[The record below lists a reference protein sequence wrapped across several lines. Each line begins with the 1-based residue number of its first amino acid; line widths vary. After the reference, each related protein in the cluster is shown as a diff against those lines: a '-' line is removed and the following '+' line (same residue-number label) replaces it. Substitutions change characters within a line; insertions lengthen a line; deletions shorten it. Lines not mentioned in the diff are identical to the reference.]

1 MDSFISNQGGKEVNK
16 EPLWTKGFIQIW
28 VSNFFL
34 FMTFYFL
41 LVSLPI
47 YAIRELNG
55 KQSTAGLVVTVFIIT
70 AILIRPVAG
79 NLMQKFGKKAIFVT
93 SLLIFLVA
101 AVFYLFTDSITSLL
115 IVRALHGIGFGM
127 ATTATGTIVA
137 DILPSSRRGEGM
149 GYYSMSMNLAMVVG
163 PFIGLQAINSWGTS
177 TLFILALIFAFFAIL
192 TGGFMKLDSDM
203 ETERVEQEAKV
214 KEKKGIQFD
223 RIIESTAVKISI
235 VAAIFGL
242 VYSSI
247 LSFVSVYAENKGFI
261 SVSGYFFVVYA
272 IFMLIARP
280 FAGKW
285 FDRYGANKI
294 VYPCIVLFSIG
305 MLVLGT
311 AQSEWMFLLSAA
323 LIGLGYGSMFPCLQT
338 IAIQKAAPHRRG
350 LATATFLSIFD
361 IGIGFGSYIVGI
373 IGDAIGLN
381 SFYSLSSIYI
391 LIGIAVYYYLHGKTI
406 RNEKTVTKKEQLNR
420 GA

>member
-1 MDSFISNQGGKEVNK
+1 MDSFNSNQGGKEVNK

-47 YAIRELNG
+47 YAIRELHG
-55 KQSTAGLVVTVFIIT
+55 KQSTAGLIVTVFIIT

-101 AVFYLFTDSITSLL
+101 AVFYLFTDSISSLL

-177 TLFILALIFAFFAIL
+177 TLFTLALIFAFFAIL
-192 TGGFMKLDSDM
+192 TGGFMKINSDN
-203 ETERVEQEAKV
+203 ETNKVEIEV
-214 KEKKGIQFD
+214 KEKKGFHFD

-235 VAAIFGL
+235 VAAIFGI

-305 MLVLGT
+305 MIILGT

-373 IGDAIGLN
+373 IGDAIGLS

-391 LIGIAVYYYLHGKTI
+391 LIGIAIYYYLHGKTI
-406 RNEKTVTKKEQLNR
+406 RNETAVTKKEQVNT

>member
-1 MDSFISNQGGKEVNK
+1 MKKEA
-16 EPLWTKGFIQIW
+16 LWTRGFIQIW

-47 YAIRELNG
+47 YAIRELNQ
-55 KQSTAGLVVTVFIIT
+55 KQSSAGLIVTVFIIT
-70 AILIRPVAG
+70 AILIRPIAG
-79 NLMQKFGKKAIFVT
+79 NLMQKIGKKAIFLT
-93 SLLIFLVA
+93 SLLIFLIA
-101 AVFYLFTDSITSLL
+101 TVFYLFTDSLSGLL
-115 IVRALHGIGFGM
+115 FVRALHGIGFGM

-149 GYYSMSMNLAMVVG
+149 GYYSMSMNLAMVIG

-177 TLFILALIFAFFAIL
+177 TLFILAIIFAFFAIL
-192 TGGFMKLDSDM
+192 TGGFMKIEHAPEM
-203 ETERVEQEAKV
+203 EMSKIEHT
-214 KEKKGIQFD
+214 EKKGIRFNQ
-223 RIIESTAVKISI
+223 IIENTAVKISI
-235 VAAIFGL
+235 VAAIFGI

-247 LSFVSVYAENKGFI
+247 LSFVSVYAEDKGFI

-272 IFMLIARP
+272 IFMLMARP

-294 VYPCIVLFSIG
+294 VYPCIVLFSAG
-305 MLVLGT
+305 MILLGV
-311 AQSEWMFLLSAA
+311 AESEWMFLLSAA

-361 IGIGFGSYIVGI
+361 IGIGFGSYLVGI
-373 IGDAIGLN
+373 IGDAVGLN
-381 SFYSLSSIYI
+381 AFYSFSSIYI

-406 RNEKTVTKKEQLNR
+406 RKETIIPKKEQFNT

>member
-1 MDSFISNQGGKEVNK
+1 MNK
-16 EPLWTKGFIQIW
+16 EALWTKGFIQIW

-55 KQSTAGLVVTVFIIT
+55 KQSTAGLIVTVFIIT

-79 NLMQKFGKKAIFVT
+79 NLMQKIGKRAIFLT

-101 AVFYLFTDSITSLL
+101 SIFYLFTDSLTGLL

-149 GYYSMSMNLAMVVG
+149 GYYSMSMNLAMVIG

-177 TLFILALIFAFFAIL
+177 TLFILAVIFAFFAVL
-192 TGGFMKLDSDM
+192 TGGFMKMESEADM
-203 ETERVEQEAKV
+203 EKVEIERT
-214 KEKKGIQFD
+214 EKKGFQFNQ
-223 RIIESTAVKISI
+223 IIENTAVKISV
-235 VAAIFGL
+235 VAAMFGI

-272 IFMLIARP
+272 IFMLMARP

-294 VYPCIVLFSIG
+294 VYPCIILFSGG
-305 MLVLGT
+305 MILLGL
-311 AQSEWMFLLSAA
+311 ADSEWMFLLSAA

-381 SFYSLSSIYI
+381 AFYTFSSIYI

-406 RNEKTVTKKEQLNR
+406 RKETIVTKKEQLNT

>member
-1 MDSFISNQGGKEVNK
+1 MNK
-16 EPLWTKGFIQIW
+16 EALWTKGFIQIW

-55 KQSTAGLVVTVFIIT
+55 KQSTAGLIVTVFIIT

-79 NLMQKFGKKAIFVT
+79 NLMQKIGKRAIFLT

-101 AVFYLFTDSITSLL
+101 SIFYLFTDSLTGLL

-149 GYYSMSMNLAMVVG
+149 GYYSMSMNLAMVIG

-177 TLFILALIFAFFAIL
+177 TLFILAVIFAFFAVL
-192 TGGFMKLDSDM
+192 TGGFMKM
-203 ETERVEQEAKV
+203 ESEAEMEKVEIERT
-214 KEKKGIQFD
+214 EKKGFQFNQ
-223 RIIESTAVKISI
+223 IIENTAVKISV
-235 VAAIFGL
+235 VAAMFGI

-272 IFMLIARP
+272 IFMLMARP

-294 VYPCIVLFSIG
+294 VYPCIILFSGG
-305 MLVLGT
+305 MILLGL
-311 AQSEWMFLLSAA
+311 ADSEWMFLLSAA

-381 SFYSLSSIYI
+381 AFYTFSSIYI

-406 RNEKTVTKKEQLNR
+406 RKETIVTKKEQLNT

>member
-1 MDSFISNQGGKEVNK
+1 MNK
-16 EPLWTKGFIQIW
+16 EALWTKGFIQIW
-28 VSNFFL
+28 ISNFFL
-34 FMTFYFL
+34 FITFYFL

-47 YAIRELNG
+47 YAIRELNV
-55 KQSTAGLVVTVFIIT
+55 KQSTAGLIVTVFIIT

-79 NLMQKFGKKAIFVT
+79 NLMQKVGKKAIFLT

-101 AVFYLFTDSITSLL
+101 SIFYLFTDSLSGLL

-149 GYYSMSMNLAMVVG
+149 GYYSMSMNLAMVIG

-177 TLFILALIFAFFAIL
+177 TLFILAIIFAFLAIL
-192 TGGFMKLDSDM
+192 TGGFMKI
-203 ETERVEQEAKV
+203 ETGAELEKVEIEGPG
-214 KEKKGIQFD
+214 KKGFQFNQ
-223 RIIESTAVKISI
+223 IFENTAVKISI
-235 VAAIFGL
+235 VAAMFGI

-272 IFMLIARP
+272 IFMLMARP
-280 FAGKW
+280 IAGKW

-294 VYPCIVLFSIG
+294 VYPCIVLFSAG
-305 MLVLGT
+305 MILLGM

-381 SFYSLSSIYI
+381 AFYSFSSIYI
-391 LIGIAVYYYLHGKTI
+391 LIGIAVYYYLHGKLI
-406 RNEKTVTKKEQLNR
+406 RKEIIVTKKEQLNT

>member
-1 MDSFISNQGGKEVNK
+1 MNK
-16 EPLWTKGFIQIW
+16 EALWTKGFIQIW

-55 KQSTAGLVVTVFIIT
+55 KQSTAGLIVTVFIIT

-79 NLMQKFGKKAIFVT
+79 NLMQKIGKRAIFLT

-101 AVFYLFTDSITSLL
+101 SIFYLFTDSLTGLL

-149 GYYSMSMNLAMVVG
+149 GYYSMSMNLAMVIG

-177 TLFILALIFAFFAIL
+177 TLFILAVIFAFFAVL
-192 TGGFMKLDSDM
+192 TGGFMKMESEADM
-203 ETERVEQEAKV
+203 EKVEIERT
-214 KEKKGIQFD
+214 EKKGFQFNQ
-223 RIIESTAVKISI
+223 IIENTAVKISV
-235 VAAIFGL
+235 VAAMFGI

-247 LSFVSVYAENKGFI
+247 LSFVSVYAENKGLI

-272 IFMLIARP
+272 IFML
-280 FAGKW
+280 
-285 FDRYGANKI
+285 
-294 VYPCIVLFSIG
+294 
-305 MLVLGT
+305 
-311 AQSEWMFLLSAA
+311 
-323 LIGLGYGSMFPCLQT
+323 
-338 IAIQKAAPHRRG
+338 
-350 LATATFLSIFD
+350 
-361 IGIGFGSYIVGI
+361 
-373 IGDAIGLN
+373 
-381 SFYSLSSIYI
+381 
-391 LIGIAVYYYLHGKTI
+391 
-406 RNEKTVTKKEQLNR
+406 
-420 GA
+420 

>member
-1 MDSFISNQGGKEVNK
+1 MNK
-16 EPLWTKGFIQIW
+16 EALWTKGFIQIW

-55 KQSTAGLVVTVFIIT
+55 KQSTAGLIVTVFIIT
-70 AILIRPVAG
+70 AILIRPIAG
-79 NLMQKFGKKAIFVT
+79 NLMQKIGKKAIFLT

-101 AVFYLFTDSITSLL
+101 SVLYLFTDSLTGLL

-149 GYYSMSMNLAMVVG
+149 GYYSMSMNLAMVIG

-177 TLFILALIFAFFAIL
+177 TLFILAVIFAFLAIL
-192 TGGFMKLDSDM
+192 TGGFMKIEHAAEIDKVELDR
-203 ETERVEQEAKV
+203 T
-214 KEKKGIQFD
+214 EKKGFQFNQ
-223 RIIESTAVKISI
+223 IIENTAVKISI
-235 VAAIFGL
+235 VAAVFGI

-247 LSFVSVYAENKGFI
+247 LSFVSVYAENRGFI

-272 IFMLIARP
+272 IFMLMARP

-294 VYPCIVLFSIG
+294 VYPCIVLFAAG
-305 MLVLGT
+305 MILLGM
-311 AQSEWMFLLSAA
+311 AESEWMFLLSAA

-381 SFYSLSSIYI
+381 AFYSFSSIYI

-406 RNEKTVTKKEQLNR
+406 RKETIIPKKEQLNT

>member
-1 MDSFISNQGGKEVNK
+1 VNK
-16 EPLWTKGFIQIW
+16 EALWTKGFIQIW

-55 KQSTAGLVVTVFIIT
+55 KQSTAGLIVTVFIIT

-79 NLMQKFGKKAIFVT
+79 NLMQKVGKKAIFLT

-101 AVFYLFTDSITSLL
+101 SIFYLFTDSLTGLL

-137 DILPSSRRGEGM
+137 DILPGSRRGEGM
-149 GYYSMSMNLAMVVG
+149 GYYSMSMNLAMVIG

-177 TLFILALIFAFFAIL
+177 TLFILAVIFAFLAVL
-192 TGGFMKLDSDM
+192 TGGFMKIESEAEM
-203 ETERVEQEAKV
+203 EKVEIERTV
-214 KEKKGIQFD
+214 KKGFQFNQ
-223 RIIESTAVKISI
+223 IIESTAVKISI
-235 VAAIFGL
+235 VAAMFGI

-272 IFMLIARP
+272 IFMLMARP

-294 VYPCIVLFSIG
+294 VYPCIVLFSGG
-305 MLVLGT
+305 MILLGLADT
-311 AQSEWMFLLSAA
+311 EWMFLLSAA

-338 IAIQKAAPHRRG
+338 IAIQKAAPNRRG

-381 SFYSLSSIYI
+381 AFYTFSSIYI
-391 LIGIAVYYYLHGKTI
+391 LIGIAAYYYLHGKMIRKETI
-406 RNEKTVTKKEQLNR
+406 VTKKEQLNT

>member
-1 MDSFISNQGGKEVNK
+1 MNK
-16 EPLWTKGFIQIW
+16 EALWTKGFIQIW

-55 KQSTAGLVVTVFIIT
+55 KQSTAGLIVTVFIIT

-79 NLMQKFGKKAIFVT
+79 NLMQKIGKRAIFLT

-101 AVFYLFTDSITSLL
+101 SIFYLFTDSLTGLL

-149 GYYSMSMNLAMVVG
+149 GYYSMSMNLAMVIG

-177 TLFILALIFAFFAIL
+177 TLFILAVIFAFFAVL
-192 TGGFMKLDSDM
+192 TGGFMKM
-203 ETERVEQEAKV
+203 ESEAEMEQVEIERA
-214 KEKKGIQFD
+214 EKKGFQFNQ
-223 RIIESTAVKISI
+223 IIENTAVKISV
-235 VAAIFGL
+235 VAAMFGI

-261 SVSGYFFVVYA
+261 SVSGYFFIVYA
-272 IFMLIARP
+272 IFMLMARP

-294 VYPCIVLFSIG
+294 VYPCIVFFSGG
-305 MLVLGT
+305 MILLGL
-311 AQSEWMFLLSAA
+311 ADSEWMFLLSAA

-381 SFYSLSSIYI
+381 AFYTFSSIYI

-406 RNEKTVTKKEQLNR
+406 RKETIVTNKEQLNT

>member
-1 MDSFISNQGGKEVNK
+1 MNK
-16 EPLWTKGFIQIW
+16 EPLWTRGFIQIW

-47 YAIRELNG
+47 YIIRELNE
-55 KQSTAGLVVTVFIIT
+55 KQSSAGLVVTVFIIT

-79 NLMQKFGKKAIFVT
+79 NLMQKVGKKAIFLT

-101 AVFYLFTDSITSLL
+101 SIFYIFTDSLSGLL

-149 GYYSMSMNLAMVVG
+149 GYYSMSMNLAMVIG

-177 TLFILALIFAFFAIL
+177 TLFILAIIFAFLAIL
-192 TGGFMKLDSDM
+192 TGGFMKIEHAAEM
-203 ETERVEQEAKV
+203 EKVEIEGT
-214 KEKKGIQFD
+214 EKKGFRFNQ
-223 RIIESTAVKISI
+223 IIENTAVKISI
-235 VAAIFGL
+235 IAAMFGI

-247 LSFVSVYAENKGFI
+247 LSFVSVYAENRGFI

-272 IFMLIARP
+272 IFMLMARP

-294 VYPCIVLFSIG
+294 VYPCIVLFSAG
-305 MLVLGT
+305 MILLGM
-311 AQSEWMFLLSAA
+311 AESEWMFLLSAA

-381 SFYSLSSIYI
+381 AFYAFSSIYI

-406 RNEKTVTKKEQLNR
+406 RKETIVTNKEQLNT

>member
-1 MDSFISNQGGKEVNK
+1 MNK
-16 EPLWTKGFIQIW
+16 EALWTKGFIQIW

-55 KQSTAGLVVTVFIIT
+55 KQSTAGLIVTVFIIT

-79 NLMQKFGKKAIFVT
+79 NLMQKIGKRAIFLT

-101 AVFYLFTDSITSLL
+101 SIFYLFTDSLTGLL

-149 GYYSMSMNLAMVVG
+149 GYYSMSMNLAMVIG

-177 TLFILALIFAFFAIL
+177 TLFILAVIFAFFAVL
-192 TGGFMKLDSDM
+192 TGGFMKM
-203 ETERVEQEAKV
+203 ESEAEMEKVEIERT
-214 KEKKGIQFD
+214 EKKGFQFNQ
-223 RIIESTAVKISI
+223 IIENTAVKISV
-235 VAAIFGL
+235 VAAMFGI

-272 IFMLIARP
+272 IFMLMARP

-294 VYPCIVLFSIG
+294 VYPCIVLFSGG
-305 MLVLGT
+305 MILLGL
-311 AQSEWMFLLSAA
+311 ADSEWMFLLSAA

-381 SFYSLSSIYI
+381 AFYTFSSIYI

-406 RNEKTVTKKEQLNR
+406 RKETIVTKKEQLNT

>member
-1 MDSFISNQGGKEVNK
+1 VVSFISNQGGKELNK

-28 VSNFFL
+28 ISNFFL

-55 KQSTAGLVVTVFIIT
+55 KQSTAGLIVTVFIIT
-70 AILIRPVAG
+70 AIIIRPIAG
-79 NLMQKFGKKAIFVT
+79 NLMQKFGKKAIFLT
-93 SLLIFLVA
+93 SLLIFLLA
-101 AVFYLFTDSITSLL
+101 AIFYLFTDSIEGLL
-115 IVRALHGIGFGM
+115 VVRALHGIGFGM

-163 PFIGLQAINSWGTS
+163 PFIGLQAINSWGNT
-177 TLFILALIFAFFAIL
+177 TLFTLALIFALLAIL
-192 TGGFMKLDSDM
+192 TGGFMKFEPLV
-203 ETERVEQEAKV
+203 ETETVE
-214 KEKKGIQFD
+214 KENNSKKGFKFEQ
-223 RIIESTAVKISI
+223 IIENTAVKISI
-235 VAAIFGL
+235 VAAMFGI

-247 LSFVSVYAENKGFI
+247 LSFVSVYAENIGLV

-272 IFMLIARP
+272 IFMLMARP

-294 VYPCIVLFSIG
+294 VYPCIVLFAIG
-305 MLVLGT
+305 MIVLGM

-338 IAIQKAAPHRRG
+338 IAIQKAAPQRRG

-381 SFYSLSSIYI
+381 TFYSLSSIYI
-391 LIGIAVYYYLHGKTI
+391 LIGIVFYYYLHGKMIGKETI
-406 RNEKTVTKKEQLNR
+406 VNKKEKYST

>member
-1 MDSFISNQGGKEVNK
+1 MVSFISDQGGKKLNK
-16 EPLWTKGFIQIW
+16 EALWTKGFIQIW

-55 KQSTAGLVVTVFIIT
+55 KQSTAGLIVTVFIIT
-70 AILIRPVAG
+70 AIVIRPVAG
-79 NLMQKFGKKAIFVT
+79 NLMQKFGKKAIFLA

-101 AVFYLFTDSITSLL
+101 SIFYLFTDSLSSLL
-115 IVRALHGIGFGM
+115 VVRALHGIGFGM

-149 GYYSMSMNLAMVVG
+149 GYYSMSMNLAMVIG

-177 TLFILALIFAFFAIL
+177 TLFILAIIFAFFAIL
-192 TGGFMKLDSDM
+192 TGGFMKIEHVAEM
-203 ETERVEQEAKV
+203 EKVEINHTV
-214 KEKKGIQFD
+214 KKGFQFNQ
-223 RIIESTAVKISI
+223 IIENTAVKISI
-235 VAAIFGL
+235 VAAMFGI

-247 LSFVSVYAENKGFI
+247 LSFVSVYAENRGFI

-272 IFMLIARP
+272 IFMLMARP

-294 VYPCIVLFSIG
+294 VYPCIVLFSGG
-305 MLVLGT
+305 MVLLGI
-311 AQSEWMFLLSAA
+311 AESEWMFLFSAA

-381 SFYSLSSIYI
+381 YFYSFSSIYI
-391 LIGIAVYYYLHGKTI
+391 LIGIVVYYYLHGKTI
-406 RNEKTVTKKEQLNR
+406 RKETIVTKKEQLNT

>member
-1 MDSFISNQGGKEVNK
+1 MKKEA
-16 EPLWTKGFIQIW
+16 LWTRGFIQIW

-47 YAIRELNG
+47 YAIRELNQ
-55 KQSTAGLVVTVFIIT
+55 KQSSAGLIVTVFIIT
-70 AILIRPVAG
+70 AILIRPIAG
-79 NLMQKFGKKAIFVT
+79 NLMQKIGKKAIFLT
-93 SLLIFLVA
+93 SLLIFLSA
-101 AVFYLFTDSITSLL
+101 SVFYLFTDSLSGLL
-115 IVRALHGIGFGM
+115 FVRALHGIGFGM

-149 GYYSMSMNLAMVVG
+149 GYYSMSMNLAMVIG

-177 TLFILALIFAFFAIL
+177 TLFILAIIFTFFAIL
-192 TGGFMKLDSDM
+192 TGGFMKIEHAPEM
-203 ETERVEQEAKV
+203 EMSEIEHT
-214 KEKKGIQFD
+214 EKKGIRFNQ
-223 RIIESTAVKISI
+223 IIENTAVKISI
-235 VAAIFGL
+235 VAAIFGI

-247 LSFVSVYAENKGFI
+247 LSFVSVYAEDKGFI

-272 IFMLIARP
+272 IFMLMARP

-294 VYPCIVLFSIG
+294 VYPCIVLFSAG
-305 MLVLGT
+305 MILLGM
-311 AQSEWMFLLSAA
+311 AESEWMFLLSAA

-361 IGIGFGSYIVGI
+361 IGIGFGSYLVGI

-381 SFYSLSSIYI
+381 AFYSFSSIYI

-406 RNEKTVTKKEQLNR
+406 RKETIIPKKEQFNT